1 MKKIIITVFFCL
13 FLNQWVSSA
22 PVNIWFEKANTF
34 YSEQKFDSAA
44 YYYEKII
51 ESGFQSSTVYFNC
64 GNSYYR
70 LKKPGLARL
79 YFEKAALL
87 NPLDEDIKNNI
98 RFLKSNI
105 VDRIPEPEQ
114 SFMGMIFNQI
124 HHLFSLNVQLWVF
137 FGLLLTISILA
148 SAILFVNN
156 NGKLWLIYG
165 SILLSIV
172 ALAIGTSA
180 GLKIYEKEK
189 VSYAVLLAIASD
201 AKNEPDGTKV
211 LFTAH
216 EGTKFRIRKVEDK
229 WSLVSLPNGVSGWV
243 KNTDLGKI

>member
-1 MKKIIITVFFCL
+1 MKKFILTVFFCL
-13 FLNQWVSSA
+13 FLNQWASSA

-44 YYYEKII
+44 HYYEKII

-64 GNSYYR
+64 GNAYYR

-79 YFEKAALL
+79 YFEKASLL

-148 SAILFVNN
+148 GTVLFIHSNS
-156 NGKLWLIYG
+156 KLWLIYG
-165 SILLSIV
+165 SILLSLV

-189 VSYAVLLAIASD
+189 VSYAVLLATSSD
-201 AKNEPDGTKV
+201 AKNEPDGIKV

-216 EGTKFRIRKVEDK
+216 EGIKFRIRKVEDK

-243 KNTDLGKI
+243 RNTDLGKI

>member
-1 MKKIIITVFFCL
+1 
-13 FLNQWVSSA
+13 
-22 PVNIWFEKANTF
+22 
-34 YSEQKFDSAA
+34 
-44 YYYEKII
+44 
-51 ESGFQSSTVYFNC
+51 
-64 GNSYYR
+64 
-70 LKKPGLARL
+70 
-79 YFEKAALL
+79 
-87 NPLDEDIKNNI
+87 
-98 RFLKSNI
+98 
-105 VDRIPEPEQ
+105 
-114 SFMGMIFNQI
+114 
-124 HHLFSLNVQLWVF
+124 
-137 FGLLLTISILA
+137 LA

-156 NGKLWLIYG
+156 NGKLGLIYG